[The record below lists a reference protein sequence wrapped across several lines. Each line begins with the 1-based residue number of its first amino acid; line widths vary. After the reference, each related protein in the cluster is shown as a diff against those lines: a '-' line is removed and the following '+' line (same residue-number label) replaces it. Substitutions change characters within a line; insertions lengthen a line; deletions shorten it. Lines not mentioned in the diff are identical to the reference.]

1 MLIFEREF
9 FVKEELV
16 LINSDSPR
24 RSAIPLGMMM
34 TLLLCLCSLSACH
47 RQYRN
52 VLFNTPV
59 KYQQMGLAVVHLNP
73 DTNATADE
81 TYQHR
86 IQPDDLISLR
96 FLNNFDIAEGVM
108 MADGGQNGGI
118 NFWVDKEGYVS
129 LPMLGL
135 INIKGHTKKTAQTLL
150 QQRYS
155 QHFKDPNIEV
165 SILNLSVSVQGEV
178 ANPGIYELRRERT
191 TLLEM
196 LAAAG
201 GISDGGKQQ
210 VVKVIRGTGQ
220 DKDPEIFIFD
230 LRQLESI
237 TTSDLILR
245 DKDVIY
251 VEPRDIQVVGS
262 RLTPYSGFLSILTTV
277 AALTGIILN
286 FTLK

>member
-1 MLIFEREF
+1 MAA
-9 FVKEELV
+9 VLV
-16 LINSDSPR
+16 LC
-24 RSAIPLGMMM
+24 
-34 TLLLCLCSLSACH
+34 LLSFSACH

-59 KYQQMGLAVVHLNP
+59 KYQKMGLAVVHMNP
-73 DTNATADE
+73 DTSAKADD

-86 IQPDDLISLR
+86 IQPDDLVSLR
-96 FLNNFDIAEGVM
+96 FLNNFDIAEGVT
-108 MADGGQNGGI
+108 MAGGEQSGGGI
-118 NFWVDKEGYVS
+118 SFWVDKEGFVS

-135 INIKGHTKKTAQTLL
+135 VNIKGHTKKTAQVLL
-150 QQRYS
+150 QNLYS

-178 ANPGIYELRRERT
+178 GNPGIYELRRERT
-191 TLLEM
+191 TLLEV

-201 GISDGGKQQ
+201 GVSQFGKQS

-237 TTSDLILR
+237 KTTDLILR

-251 VEPRDIQVVGS
+251 VEPRDIQVLGS
-262 RLTPYSGFLSILTTV
+262 RITPYSSFLTILTTITT
-277 AALTGIILN
+277 LTVIVLN
-286 FTLK
+286 LSAK